1 VQVCTTGASGVALVI
16 SLVLLEETFVEGMA
30 TRRRIFDYDGRRDSR
45 HSCYMQLSVCG
56 GTRGWWF
63 FLDSFVFF
71 CLPTHPVLLGS
82 LCVTHRWC
90 GGVGN
95 GFL

>member
-1 VQVCTTGASGVALVI
+1 MVQVCATGASGVALVI

-30 TRRRIFDYDGRRDSR
+30 TRRRIFFDYDGRRDSR

-71 CLPTHPVLLGS
+71 LFTYPSSIIGES
-82 LCVTHRWC
+82 LC
-90 GGVGN
+90 N
-95 GFL
+95 S

>member
-1 VQVCTTGASGVALVI
+1 MQVCATGASGVALVI

-56 GTRGWWF
+56 AQRGWWF

-71 CLPTHPVLLGS
+71 LFTYPSSIIGES
-82 LCVTHRWC
+82 LC
-90 GGVGN
+90 N
-95 GFL
+95 S